1 MPRIVGERK
10 DALKGIAEVF
20 RVHGFDGAS
29 LSLISEATGFGKG
42 SLYHFFP
49 GGKEEMAEAVLS
61 DIDHWF
67 EQQMFAPLRESGRPR
82 EAIGD
87 MIANVER
94 YFQSGQRICLV
105 GAFALSDVRDRF
117 ASRIADYF
125 TAWRQALSYALQRA
139 GHAVAHADALAEDA
153 VAGIQGALV
162 ASRAFNDRAVF
173 ARVLAA
179 IAARLLAEPA

>member
-1 MPRIVGERK
+1 MVGERA

-20 RVHGFDGAS
+20 REHGFDGAS
-29 LSLISEATGFGKG
+29 LSRISEATGFGKG

-61 DIDHWF
+61 DIDSWF
-67 EQQMFAPLRESGRPR
+67 EQQMFAPLRVSEHPR
-82 EAIGD
+82 KAIVD
-87 MIANVER
+87 MIESVQV

-117 ASRIADYF
+117 ASRVVDYF
-125 TAWRQALSYALQRA
+125 AAWREALSQALQRV
-139 GHAVAHADALAEDA
+139 GHSAAQADGLAEDA

-162 ASRAFNDRAVF
+162 ASRAFNDPAVF
-173 ARVLAA
+173 SRVLAA
-179 IAARLLAEPA
+179 IAARLQIGP